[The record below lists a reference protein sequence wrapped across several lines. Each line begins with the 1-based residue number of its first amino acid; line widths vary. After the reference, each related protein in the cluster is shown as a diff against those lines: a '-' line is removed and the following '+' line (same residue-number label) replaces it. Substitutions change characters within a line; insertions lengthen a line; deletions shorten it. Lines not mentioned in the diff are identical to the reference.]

1 MLSVHSFA
9 EASMRLLLSCL
20 LAMGCLVRP
29 IAASQARGR
38 AASGP
43 STIRACALLTR
54 ELARKMTPYEG
65 QALQFMLR
73 SSPEPE
79 EDTLGAGGSDC
90 SDLGIAVQIDPRF
103 SFEVFRRQKDWEQAE
118 HVAGLGDDAFFH
130 DNIGEW
136 AELIVRSGPHLLTI
150 RMNVPPGKTA
160 ASIKPNVVALAKAL
174 LPNLK

>member
-1 MLSVHSFA
+1 
-9 EASMRLLLSCL
+9 MRLLLSCL
-20 LAMGCLVRP
+20 FGVSCFVPA
-29 IAASQARGR
+29 IAAGQARGR
-38 AASGP
+38 ADNGA

-54 ELARKMTPYEG
+54 ELARKTTPYEG
-65 QALQFMLR
+65 QALQLFLK

-90 SDLGIAVQIDPRF
+90 SYLGIDLLIDPRF
-103 SFEVFRRQKDWEQAE
+103 SFETFRRQKDWEQAE
-118 HVAGLGDDAFFH
+118 RVGGLGDEALFH

-136 AELIVRSGPHLLTI
+136 AELVVRSGSHLLAI
-150 RMNVPPGKTA
+150 RMDVPRGKTA